1 MQEQQQRLRAGSLS
15 FIEVLAASMALIG
28 LTMAPVLLAPY
39 LFSAAGNGSCLAY
52 IFAAIMLLLV
62 AICLNHFARR
72 TTASGS
78 MFLYAAGELGPV
90 VGTLAGWS
98 MLWAYVFV
106 GAAQFGAQPL
116 FIGMLGDA
124 AGIHIPVLVPMLL
137 LAAICWLLAARDIAL
152 STIVMLALESIS
164 VAIIC
169 VLIGVVLYRH
179 GAHIDTAQLHLQ
191 GVGKAGIGFGIATA
205 IFSFVGFESA
215 TAFGDEARSP
225 LKSIPRAVIWS
236 VIIAGAFFVLATY
249 AEILGLRD
257 SKTPLDQLPNPMQT
271 LASLS
276 GASYL
281 KIPLT
286 IGAIFSSFSV
296 ALACVNTAARIML
309 PMAESS
315 LLPKILGTVNARFK
329 TPQVA
334 LATVTVIMLLVGI
347 AMYARGVAPIDIFNY
362 TATLSSLSFIAIYL
376 FIVVA
381 STKYLRR
388 VREIRTIDVIVAVAA
403 SLCLSGTA
411 VTLFY
416 PVPPPPITYFPYI
429 FLAYLAFGLLLFTF
443 ARRRVR
449 IPQPDVVATPPIV
462 ETP

>member
-1 MQEQQQRLRAGSLS
+1 MQEQQQRLRAASLS
-15 FIEVLAASMALIG
+15 FIEVLAASVALIG
-28 LTMAPVLLAPY
+28 LTMTPVLIAPY
-39 LFSAAGNGSCLAY
+39 MFSAAGNGSWLAY
-52 IFAAIMLLLV
+52 IFAAVMLLLV

-78 MFLYAAGELGPV
+78 MFLYAASELGPAL
-90 VGTLAGWS
+90 GTLAGWS

-124 AGIHIPVLVPMLL
+124 AGIHIPVLLPMLL
-137 LAAICWLLAARDIAL
+137 LAAICWMLAARDIAL

-169 VLIGVVLYRH
+169 VVVGVVLFRH
-179 GAHIDTAQLHLQ
+179 GPHIDAAQLHLQ
-191 GVGKAGIGFGIATA
+191 GVGKASIGLGIATA

-225 LKSIPRAVIWS
+225 LQSIPRAVIWS

-257 SKTPLDQLPNPMQT
+257 SKTPLDQLANPMQT
-271 LASLS
+271 LAALN
-276 GASYL
+276 GVSYL

-296 ALACVNTAARIML
+296 ALACVNTAARVML
-309 PMAESS
+309 PMAASG
-315 LLPKILGTVNARFK
+315 LLPSGLGAVNARFK
-329 TPQVA
+329 TPQIA
-334 LATVTVIMLLVGI
+334 LATVTILMLLIGI
-347 AMYARGVAPIDIFNY
+347 AMYARGVAPIDIFNFCG
-362 TATLSSLSFIAIYL
+362 TLSSLSFIAIYL
-376 FIVVA
+376 LIAIA

-388 VREIRTIDVIVAVAA
+388 VRDLRTLDVVVAVAA
-403 SLCLSGTA
+403 SLCLIGTA

-416 PVPPPPITYFPYI
+416 PVPPPPTTYFPYI
-429 FLAYLAFGLLLFTF
+429 FLLYLALGLLLFAV

-449 IPQPDVVATPPIV
+449 IPQADVVATPPAV